1 MHPHGHDSIDR
12 DVRGQASRWHD
23 AGVLQF
29 SQVIQAVDSHTAG
42 EPTRIV
48 TGGLPVIDGA
58 SMVEK
63 RATLQRSFDHL
74 RRALVLE
81 PRGHDAI
88 VLAYLLPP
96 CTPTAHLGV
105 VFANDAG
112 YLGMCGHGAIG
123 VATVAVAM
131 GLVAAVEP
139 VTELVLDTPAG
150 AVTCRV
156 AVHGGRPRSVTI
168 TNVPSFL
175 FRQRAVVPV
184 HGFGKVAADIAYGG
198 NWFAFVEADQ
208 LGLTVDKHALPV
220 LLQAA
225 TAVREALVREGVRGR
240 HPDASA
246 DEIVDHVKLFV
257 ALPGDEP
264 GVRSMTLCPGTA
276 YDRSPCGT
284 GTSAKLAVL
293 HGKGELGVGQ
303 WFTSESVLGTRFR
316 ARIVRET
323 KVGALPAVV
332 PEVEGSAWI
341 TGLPTFVIDPD
352 DPCRFGL

>member
-1 MHPHGHDSIDR
+1 M
-12 DVRGQASRWHD
+12 
-23 AGVLQF
+23 LQF
-29 SQVIQAVDSHTAG
+29 SQVIQGVDSHTAG

-48 TGGLPVIDGA
+48 TSGLPTIPGA
-58 SMVEK
+58 TMAEK
-63 RATLQRSFDHL
+63 RAALQRDFDHL
-74 RRALVLE
+74 RRALVRE

-96 CTPTAHLGV
+96 CAPGASLGV

-131 GLVAAVEP
+131 GMVPAVEP
-139 VTELVLDTPAG
+139 VTDIRLDTPAG
-150 AVTCRV
+150 VVTCKV
-156 AVHGGRPRSVTI
+156 AVQGGRPVSVTI

-175 FRQRAVVPV
+175 LRQRVVVPV

-208 LGLTVDKHALPV
+208 MGLTVDKAALPV
-220 LLQAA
+220 LMQAA

-240 HPDASA
+240 HPAHDA
-246 DEIVDHVKLFV
+246 DEIVDHVKLFEAIDGV
-257 ALPGDEP
+257 EP
-264 GVRSMTLCPGTA
+264 GSRALTLCPGAA

-293 HGKGELGVGQ
+293 HGKGEIEVGQ
-303 WFTSESVLGTRFR
+303 WFRSESVLKTAFR
-316 ARIVRET
+316 ARIVGET
-323 KVGALPAVV
+323 KVGSHAAIV
-332 PEVEGSAWI
+332 PEIEGSAWI
-341 TGLPTFVIDPD
+341 TGFPTFVIDPS
-352 DPCRFGL
+352 DPCRFGI

>member
-1 MHPHGHDSIDR
+1 MR
-12 DVRGQASRWHD
+12 RRHD
-23 AGVLQF
+23 AGMLQF
-29 SQVIQAVDSHTAG
+29 AQVIQAVDSHTAG

-48 TGGLPVIDGA
+48 TGGLPPLAGA
-58 SMVEK
+58 SMAEK
-63 RATLQRSFDHL
+63 RTILQRDHDGL

-96 CTPTAHLGV
+96 CTPGAHLGV

-131 GLVAAVEP
+131 GMVAAVEP
-139 VTELVLDTPAG
+139 VTEVVLDTPAG
-150 AVTCRV
+150 VVPCRV
-156 AVHGGRPRSVTI
+156 AVAGGKVKSVTI

-175 FRQRAVVPV
+175 FAQRVVVPV
-184 HGFGKVAADIAYGG
+184 HGFGKVAADIAYGD

-208 LGLTVDKHALPV
+208 LGLMVEKTHLPV
-220 LLQAA
+220 LMQAA

-240 HPDASA
+240 HPERSG
-246 DEIVDHVKLFV
+246 DEIVDHVKLF
-257 ALPGDEP
+257 APLAGDEP
-264 GVRSMTLCPGTA
+264 GARALTLCPGAA

-293 HGKGELGVGQ
+293 HAKGELEIGA
-303 WFTSESVLGTRFR
+303 WFRSQSVLATEFR
-316 ARIVRET
+316 ARVVRET
-323 KVGALPAVV
+323 RVGPHPAIV
-332 PEVEGSAWI
+332 PEVTGSAWI
-341 TGLPTFVIDPD
+341 TGFPTFVLDPE
-352 DPCRFGL
+352 DPCRFGI

>member
-1 MHPHGHDSIDR
+1 MVWFSGSGPR
-12 DVRGQASRWHD
+12 RARRHD
-23 AGVLQF
+23 ARMLQF

-48 TGGLPVIDGA
+48 TGGLPPIPGA
-58 SMVEK
+58 TMAEK
-63 RATLQRSFDHL
+63 RANLQKSFDHL

-96 CTPTAHLGV
+96 CRPEAQLGV

-131 GLVAAVEP
+131 GMVPAIEP
-139 VTELVLDTPAG
+139 FTDVVLDTPAG

-156 AVHGGRPRSVTI
+156 AVQGGKAKSVTI

-175 FRQRAVVPV
+175 FRQRVIVPV
-184 HGFGKVAADIAYGG
+184 HGFGKVAADVAYGG
-198 NWFAFVEADQ
+198 NWFAFVEAQQ
-208 LGLTVDKHALPV
+208 LGLEVNKTHLPV

-225 TAVREALVREGVRGR
+225 TAVREALVREGVRGV
-240 HPDASA
+240 HPDGGGE
-246 DEIVDHVKLFV
+246 EIVDHVKLFCGIDGEEHGSR
-257 ALPGDEP
+257 AL
-264 GVRSMTLCPGTA
+264 TLCPGVA

-293 HGKGELGVGQ
+293 HAKGEIAVGE
-303 WFTSESVLGTRFR
+303 WFVSESVLGTRFR
-316 ARIVRET
+316 ARVVQEVQ
-323 KVGALPAVV
+323 VGPFTAIV

-341 TGLPTFVIDPD
+341 TGFPNFVLDPD
-352 DPCRFGL
+352 DPCVHGL